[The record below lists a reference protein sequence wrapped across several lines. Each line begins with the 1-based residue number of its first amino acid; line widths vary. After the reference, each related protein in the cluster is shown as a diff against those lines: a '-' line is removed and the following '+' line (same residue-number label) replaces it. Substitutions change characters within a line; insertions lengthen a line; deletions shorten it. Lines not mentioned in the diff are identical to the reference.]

1 MSENPF
7 SAFTPKKEWLVCV
20 DSDGCAMDTM
30 DSKHHQAFCPQ
41 LIRVYGLEEYAGLIT
56 PHWMEVNLYSRTR
69 GVNRFKGLAATMR
82 MLAEH
87 GVRVPGAD
95 ELCTWVEKAPKLSN
109 PALEEAVAAGG
120 GAGLQK
126 ALEWSRAV
134 NAAIAAMGVVQRIT
148 TFGAS
153 AMIGFGQGFQPVCGF
168 NYGARLYHR
177 VKEGFWFC
185 VKVAAVFLLVIGALG
200 FAFAPQLIALFRD
213 DPGVIAIGTVA
224 LRFQCVTFFFQAWI
238 TMSNMMLQTIGRT
251 VPATF
256 VAMARQGIFFI
267 PLVWLLSLSPLGLLG
282 VQMAQSV
289 SDLLTLAAAVPIQLY
304 VLRQMS
310 QMQPAKV

>member
-7 SAFTPKKEWLVCV
+7 AAFTPKKEWLVCV

-134 NAAIAAMGVVQRIT
+134 NAAIAAMGDDSRPFPGCREALAAIHVLTDTAVVS
-148 TFGAS
+148 S
-153 AMIGFGQGFQPVCGF
+153 ANSEALAEEWTRHGLVQHMDVVLGQDAGT
-168 NYGARLYHR
+168 
-177 VKEGFWFC
+177 KEACLSALSAKGYAPGH
-185 VKVAAVFLLVIGALG
+185 VLMVGDALG
-200 FAFAPQLIALFRD
+200 D
-213 DPGVIAIGTVA
+213 
-224 LRFQCVTFFFQAWI
+224 
-238 TMSNMMLQTIGRT
+238 
-251 VPATF
+251 
-256 VAMARQGIFFI
+256 
-267 PLVWLLSLSPLGLLG
+267 
-282 VQMAQSV
+282 
-289 SDLLTLAAAVPIQLY
+289 LAAWLD
-304 VLRQMS
+304 
-310 QMQPAKV
+310 

>member
-95 ELCTWVEKAPKLSN
+95 ELCAWVEKAPKLSN
-109 PALEEAVAAGG
+109 PALEEAVAASG

>member
-7 SAFTPKKEWLVCV
+7 AAFTPKKEWLVCV

-134 NAAIAAMGVVQRIT
+134 NAAIAAMGDDSRP
-148 TFGAS
+148 FPGCRGA
-153 AMIGFGQGFQPVCGF
+153 FCQGLCAGPCADGWRRP
-168 NYGARLYHR
+168 GRSCRRAARR
-177 VKEGFWFC
+177 R
-185 VKVAAVFLLVIGALG
+185 AVLSHS
-200 FAFAPQLIALFRD
+200 R
-213 DPGVIAIGTVA
+213 
-224 LRFQCVTFFFQAWI
+224 
-238 TMSNMMLQTIGRT
+238 
-251 VPATF
+251 
-256 VAMARQGIFFI
+256 RQGKNELGAPCLRSAAPFPGGHFCGCISGTASGRATGNSEI
-267 PLVWLLSLSPLGLLG
+267 SL
-282 VQMAQSV
+282 
-289 SDLLTLAAAVPIQLY
+289 
-304 VLRQMS
+304 
-310 QMQPAKV
+310 

>member
-120 GAGLQK
+120 K
-126 ALEWSRAV
+126 
-134 NAAIAAMGVVQRIT
+134 
-148 TFGAS
+148 
-153 AMIGFGQGFQPVCGF
+153 
-168 NYGARLYHR
+168 R
-177 VKEGFWFC
+177 VKRAGKEC
-185 VKVAAVFLLVIGALG
+185 
-200 FAFAPQLIALFRD
+200 
-213 DPGVIAIGTVA
+213 
-224 LRFQCVTFFFQAWI
+224 
-238 TMSNMMLQTIGRT
+238 GRQ
-251 VPATF
+251 
-256 VAMARQGIFFI
+256 RRG
-267 PLVWLLSLSPLGLLG
+267 
-282 VQMAQSV
+282 
-289 SDLLTLAAAVPIQLY
+289 
-304 VLRQMS
+304 
-310 QMQPAKV
+310 PAKSVGMEPRRQRGHRRHGR

>member
-109 PALEEAVAAGG
+109 PALEEAVAAGVSIRPL
-120 GAGLQK
+120 AHL
-126 ALEWSRAV
+126 ATRPSPPW
-134 NAAIAAMGVVQRIT
+134 
-148 TFGAS
+148 
-153 AMIGFGQGFQPVCGF
+153 AMIRGRFP
-168 NYGARLYHR
+168 
-177 VKEGFWFC
+177 
-185 VKVAAVFLLVIGALG
+185 AAER
-200 FAFAPQLIALFRD
+200 PWR
-213 DPGVIAIGTVA
+213 
-224 LRFQCVTFFFQAWI
+224 RSMC
-238 TMSNMMLQTIGRT
+238 
-251 VPATF
+251 
-256 VAMARQGIFFI
+256 
-267 PLVWLLSLSPLGLLG
+267 
-282 VQMAQSV
+282 
-289 SDLLTLAAAVPIQLY
+289 
-304 VLRQMS
+304 
-310 QMQPAKV
+310 